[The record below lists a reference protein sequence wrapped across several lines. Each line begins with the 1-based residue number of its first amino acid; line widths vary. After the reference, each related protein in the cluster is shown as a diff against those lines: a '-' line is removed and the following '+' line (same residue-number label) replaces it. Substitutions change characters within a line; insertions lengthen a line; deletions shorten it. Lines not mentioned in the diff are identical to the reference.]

1 MSYTNIKAVIF
12 DYGEVLCHRPS
23 LDEFKRLADIFELD
37 LESFSQLWEASRAA
51 IDRGDLTPEEYW
63 LNFASETR
71 TKLDPNQ
78 IENLCRWEI
87 EMWSEANLNMVD
99 WVLNLGRA
107 GIKTALLSNMPADLA
122 AHVQKKFH
130 WMEAFNFKTFS
141 AHVGIVK
148 PDPAI
153 FEHTLQGMGVRPS
166 ESLFVDDRESN
177 ISAARALGIQAIQ
190 FRSIE
195 QLRDDLEGIGFPILP
210 SAAT

>member
-1 MSYTNIKAVIF
+1 VIF

-37 LESFSQLWEASRAA
+37 LESFRRLWEASRAA

-63 LNFASETR
+63 LNFASGTR
-71 TKLDPNQ
+71 TRLSPDQ
-78 IENLCRWEI
+78 IENLCKWEI
-87 EMWSEANLNMVD
+87 EMWSEANPIMVS
-99 WVLNLGRA
+99 WVLSLGRA

-130 WMEAFNFKTFS
+130 WMEAFTYKTFS

-153 FEHTLQGMGVRPS
+153 YQHTLQGLEVKPS

-190 FRSIE
+190 FRSVE
-195 QLRDDLEGIGFPILP
+195 QLRNDLEAMGFPVLP
-210 SAAT
+210 SVTT